1 MNYWSDERQ
10 RNGENRPRPF
20 GLRRKA
26 RHTSFSP
33 LAGGLPQPSGS
44 ALSDAISVRS
54 AIHPS
59 RANKPSSEV
68 M

>member
-20 GLRRKA
+20 GLRRKSRQTRPSPMAVATPLSRA
-26 RHTSFSP
+26 RTMYGAIF
-33 LAGGLPQPSGS
+33 AG
-44 ALSDAISVRS
+44 S

-59 RANKPSSEV
+59 SVSRP
-68 M
+68 